1 MSDRILVVSPYP
13 PLRDGIGAYT
23 VQQVR
28 ALRRAG
34 HHVEVVSPVPSAAH
48 HHLPLRGRREFRALT
63 ELASRFDRVI
73 VHFHPDV
80 FYTDPSTPISRL
92 VTGRALARAFRAGP
106 PVEIWLHEVDRRWAV
121 TAEAIEASQHE
132 GRLAAALLEASSKA
146 TRAIFRAAASVKV
159 HVENHRTMMIEDFGV
174 PADRVEVVDHGGHF
188 TPKANGDR
196 DASRARLGL
205 DPDGFVFCCIGFIQP
220 HKGFDRAVR
229 AFTGLAERGASLHVV
244 GSVRTDTPEAVE
256 HHHLLEALV
265 ASTPGAH
272 LHVGYLSDEAFD
284 RWIVASDVIVL
295 PYRHIWSSSV
305 VERAQLFGRP
315 VIASQIGGL
324 AEQLAGSDQ
333 HVLVRDDRE
342 LAVAMARASRG
353 DDAPVHELEPE
364 WAIEGDDT
372 RAAVMREVRRRA
384 AIARGTPVP
393 VVRGP
398 RPSAEESPSSS
409 APLRRL
415 RPLDVPPP
423 TSARPG
429 VSSAKRLVRR
439 ALGWEIDP
447 IRDQVRRL
455 HQASIL
461 TAEAQEKRLARIED
475 DAAGD
480 DEVSAPRR

>member
-1 MSDRILVVSPYP
+1 MTDRILVVSPYP
-13 PLRDGIGAYT
+13 PLRDGIGAYA

-48 HHLPLRGRREFRALT
+48 HHLPLRGRHEFRALSA
-63 ELASRFDRVI
+63 LAARFDRVI

-80 FYTDPSTPISRL
+80 FYTDPATPVSRL
-92 VTGRALARAFRAGP
+92 VTGRALARAFRSGP

-121 TAEAIEASQHE
+121 TAEAIEASQHD
-132 GRLAAALLEASSKA
+132 GRLAASLLEASSRA
-146 TRAIFRAAASVKV
+146 TRSVFRAAATVCV
-159 HVENHRTMMIEDFGV
+159 HVDNHRTMMIEDFGV
-174 PADRVEVVDHGGHF
+174 PAQRVRVVDHGGHF
-188 TPKANGDR
+188 TPKANTDR
-196 DASRARLGL
+196 AAARARLGL

-229 AFTGLAERGASLHVV
+229 AFGGLAEQGASLHVV

-256 HHHLLEALV
+256 HHHLLAAEV
-265 ASTPGAH
+265 AGTPGAH

-284 RWIVASDVIVL
+284 RWIVAADVIVL

-315 VIASQIGGL
+315 VIASAIGGL
-324 AEQLAGSDQ
+324 AEQLADSDQ
-333 HVLVRDDRE
+333 HVLVHDDRE
-342 LAVAMARASRG
+342 LAVAMARAAAG
-353 DDAPVHELEPE
+353 DDAPAPDVGAE
-364 WAIEGDDT
+364 WSVEGDDT
-372 RAAVMREVRRRA
+372 RAAVMAEVRRRA

-393 VVRGP
+393 ATHGP
-398 RPSAEESPSSS
+398 RPAAEAPPSSS

-429 VSSAKRLVRR
+429 VSSAKRLMRR

-461 TAEAQEKRLARIED
+461 TAEAQEKRLAQIEAEAPD
-475 DAAGD
+475 DG
-480 DEVSAPRR
+480 VSAPRR